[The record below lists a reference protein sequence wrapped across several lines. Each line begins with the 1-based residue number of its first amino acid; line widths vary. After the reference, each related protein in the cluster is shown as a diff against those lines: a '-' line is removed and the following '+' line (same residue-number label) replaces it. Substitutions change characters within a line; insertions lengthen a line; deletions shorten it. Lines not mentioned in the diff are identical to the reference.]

1 MIFLYDAEPEHADQ
15 WRALL
20 AAQLPDVAFVEGFE
34 AVDPAR
40 VHYLLT
46 WQPVADIERYTSL
59 RIIFS
64 AGAGVDQFDLSAI
77 PESVALVRMV
87 DESLADI
94 MAEFVVLSALA

>member
-1 MIFLYDAEPEHADQ
+1 MRQFGVDPALQTDVDCRNKGEEQDVIFLYDAEPEHADQ

-59 RIIFS
+59 RIIFL
-64 AGAGVDQFDLSAI
+64 GWRRGGPV
-77 PESVALVRMV
+77 
-87 DESLADI
+87 
-94 MAEFVVLSALA
+94 